1 MTKTYAF
8 DFEEIQSDVDILQ
21 FVEAH
26 APSLTWL
33 KKADDNQ
40 VLRTIIRYSRRH
52 MLNMSNTTNTH
63 KYYLTWKLDK
73 PTQYIPDLRVSAVK
87 RGNAV
92 MNIINLFL
100 RRYQAFTKCV
110 WASTSSSDIRLFP
123 SRKSSNK
130 S

>member
-40 VLRTIIRYSRRH
+40 VLQTIIRYSRRH

-100 RRYQAFTKCV
+100 RRY
-110 WASTSSSDIRLFP
+110 
-123 SRKSSNK
+123 
-130 S
+130 